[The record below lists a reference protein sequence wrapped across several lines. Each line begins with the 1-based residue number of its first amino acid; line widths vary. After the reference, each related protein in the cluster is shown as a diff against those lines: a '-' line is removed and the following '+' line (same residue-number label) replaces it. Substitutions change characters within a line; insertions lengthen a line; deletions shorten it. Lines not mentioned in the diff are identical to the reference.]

1 MPELRTPPATDRA
14 AVPPLSPEPPRSGGL
29 PLWFKGLAP
38 LVLLVALALVFLLF
52 GAKRIPELAKGLG
65 TGIKEFREGVSVN
78 DDSKLEVPGIE
89 ESRGEARA
97 DSEAGNNK
105 THTNAAERSF

>member
-1 MPELRTPPATDRA
+1 MLT
-14 AVPPLSPEPPRSGGL
+14 
-29 PLWFKGLAP
+29 GLASP
-38 LVLLVALALVFLLF
+38 SHLIIVLVTIFLLF
-52 GAKRIPELAKGLG
+52 GAKWIPELAKGLG

>member
-1 MPELRTPPATDRA
+1 M
-14 AVPPLSPEPPRSGGL
+14 
-29 PLWFKGLAP
+29 
-38 LVLLVALALVFLLF
+38 
-52 GAKRIPELAKGLG
+52 G

-89 ESRGEARA
+89 ESRGKARA